1 MRPTY
6 NRGERVSARS
16 ESPNLSGPA
25 IMLAWENMKRKIV
38 VEKEKFD
45 AVLSRLLK
53 ASPIPMKKI
62 KTTGKR
68 PKGTLIPKQSG
79 S

>member
-1 MRPTY
+1 
-6 NRGERVSARS
+6 
-16 ESPNLSGPA
+16 
-25 IMLAWENMKRKIV
+25 MKKKIV

-45 AVLSRLLK
+45 AALVSLLK
-53 ASPIPMKKI
+53 AGPVPMKSI

>member
-1 MRPTY
+1 
-6 NRGERVSARS
+6 
-16 ESPNLSGPA
+16 
-25 IMLAWENMKRKIV
+25 MKKKII

-45 AVLSRLLK
+45 MALVSLLK
-53 ASPIPMKKI
+53 AKPVPMKSI

-68 PKGTLIPKQSG
+68 PKGTMFPKQSG

>member
-1 MRPTY
+1 
-6 NRGERVSARS
+6 
-16 ESPNLSGPA
+16 
-25 IMLAWENMKRKIV
+25 MKKKII

-45 AVLSRLLK
+45 AALASILK
-53 ASPIPMKKI
+53 AKPVPMKSI

-68 PKGTLIPKQSG
+68 PKGSFFPQKSA

>member
-1 MRPTY
+1 
-6 NRGERVSARS
+6 
-16 ESPNLSGPA
+16 
-25 IMLAWENMKRKIV
+25 MKKKIV

-45 AVLSRLLK
+45 AALVSLLK
-53 ASPIPMKKI
+53 AEPMPMKSI

-68 PKGTLIPKQSG
+68 PKGMLIPKQSG

>member
-1 MRPTY
+1 
-6 NRGERVSARS
+6 
-16 ESPNLSGPA
+16 
-25 IMLAWENMKRKIV
+25 MKKPIL
-38 VEKEKFD
+38 VEKNKFD
-45 AVLSRLLK
+45 AVLSRLLQAK
-53 ASPIPMKKI
+53 PLPMKSI